1 MKKRQSQGAGQEPS
15 QLSLEALVKRLTPA
29 GRRAFLDRC
38 LADDFL
44 AFLKKVFDTICPDRA
59 LRANWLVEAMVCA
72 AEGIMDGKTRRL
84 VVNVPPRHLKSVIFS
99 VALPAYLL
107 GRDPTMRIIC
117 VSYSNELATKHAIDF
132 RAVMNS
138 PWYRRVFPKTRI
150 SREKDTR
157 HETMTTARGYRYATS
172 VNGTLT
178 GRVRTSLSSTTPK
191 SRMRPNRKR
200 CAKPLAT
207 GTTPPCSRGWI
218 RNPRA

>member
-117 VSYSNELATKHAIDF
+117 VL
-132 RAVMNS
+132 R
-138 PWYRRVFPKTRI
+138 
-150 SREKDTR
+150 
-157 HETMTTARGYRYATS
+157 
-172 VNGTLT
+172 
-178 GRVRTSLSSTTPK
+178 LSMPSIFE
-191 SRMRPNRKR
+191 R
-200 CAKPLAT
+200 
-207 GTTPPCSRGWI
+207 
-218 RNPRA
+218 